1 MSFEERV
8 QRDILEVDQ
17 LTYPQRRAVL
27 ETLGVSVK
35 VWPVGYPERY
45 EITMA
50 FDIDDWFDPAFY
62 VDNKDVEDAI
72 EKDIRSGWAPATQF
86 ASVLPGQTLIP
97 RATCSAAGS

>member
-1 MSFEERV
+1 
-8 QRDILEVDQ
+8 VDQ
-17 LTYPQRRAVL
+17 LTYQQRREVL
-27 ETLGVSVK
+27 ESLGVSVK

-62 VDNKDVEDAI
+62 VDNKDLEDAI
-72 EKDIRSGWAPATQF
+72 EEDIRSGWAPATQF

-97 RATCSAAGS
+97 LATCSVAGS